1 MTTPLPGRP
10 SRGSQSGQPIMAL
23 FDLLGRRWTMRL
35 LWELRS
41 GPKSFRALQQACGGM
56 SPSVM
61 NIRLKELRAG
71 LLVENQNEGYA
82 LTSLGDHLMKT
93 LDPLR
98 DWSKE
103 WATVLEQPESRSES
117 TPKSSDLE
125 PPDQHKG

>member
-1 MTTPLPGRP
+1 MATPLPGLP
-10 SRGSQSGQPIMAL
+10 SRGSHSGQPIMAL

-41 GPKSFRALQQACGGM
+41 GPKSFRALQKACGGV

-61 NIRLKELRAG
+61 NTRLKELRAS
-71 LLVENQNEGYA
+71 LLVENQNEGYV

-98 DWSKE
+98 DWSRD
-103 WATVLEQPESRSES
+103 WAAVLDE
-117 TPKSSDLE
+117 
-125 PPDQHKG
+125 GG